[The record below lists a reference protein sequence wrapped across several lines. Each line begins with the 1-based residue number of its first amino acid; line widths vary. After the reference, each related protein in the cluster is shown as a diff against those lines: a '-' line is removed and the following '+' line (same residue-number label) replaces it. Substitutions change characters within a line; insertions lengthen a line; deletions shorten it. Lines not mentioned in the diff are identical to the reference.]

1 MANTPAPSKSDDY
14 WMQQALDQAQRA
26 ADCGEVPVGAVLVRD
41 GALIGAGF
49 NSPISAHDPTCHA
62 EIAAIRDASSRAS
75 NYRLPGSTLYVTIEP
90 CTMCVGALIHARIAR
105 LVFGAREPRAGA
117 VASQL
122 QLLDCDHFNH
132 RVEWSEGV
140 MADDCGGIMTTFFR
154 SRR

>member
-1 MANTPAPSKSDDY
+1 MANTPEPPKSDDY

-41 GALIGAGF
+41 GELIGAGF
-49 NSPISAHDPTCHA
+49 NGPIGACDPTCHA

-122 QLLDCDHFNH
+122 QLLDCGHFNH
-132 RVEWSEGV
+132 RIEWSEGV
-140 MADDCGGIMTTFFR
+140 MADDCGGIMTTFFK